1 MKIKQLFRRAIELI
15 KRHPW
20 RAGLSVLGTALFIVV
35 GVSQIPRTIAFS
47 YSGQSC
53 VSKLTLFPQLQQST
67 GEAYQLSVEGVTSIG
82 DVEVF
87 GTRICAS
94 PTIVPDEGVQ
104 HARVSIGG
112 TLFPASYIR
121 IVTPE
126 APSVALHNVQK
137 PIAAA
142 KPLSLPL
149 SHKDTTFTY
158 VLSSGGHS
166 TDCDSVGEGITC
178 PVASL
183 SLAQG
188 EAQEL
193 RLARHFDEAEVDAV
207 FSKTVDVL
215 PAVAVVDSSV
225 KEGQKVYTKN
235 QPFTIIVD
243 KKLDSARATLVRHD
257 GDTAVEQ
264 KVSVTTDETAVTVV
278 PVGEEELP
286 RASDYTLTLT
296 DVEAHDG
303 SALTGPHAIR
313 FALSGGPKVASVS
326 VGATGIDP
334 NARIALKLDQARKG
348 DQNIAELVK
357 IQGAPATVTATGDT
371 IYVSLAGAARCADI
385 SIVVSKELL
394 SEHDVKAGEDWGFK
408 GRTRCHTVETI
419 GYSEKGRAITAYVY
433 GNGSTTYLYTGG
445 IHGSEQSSVKIM
457 RSWMDELESN
467 PKKIPAN
474 ARVIVIPSVNPDGVA
489 TGSRNNSKGV
499 NLNRNFATSNW
510 ASDTIVSG
518 GRTEQGTG
526 GASAGS
532 EAETRVLAAYTARV
546 APRLIITY
554 HSLGSLV
561 NSNDAGVS
569 ISAGRQYA
577 SLARYRFIP
586 NSATTATFGFEM
598 TGTYEDWALERGMA
612 AILIELNTH
621 TGNHFT
627 QNRSAMWAMLGY

>member
-1 MKIKQLFRRAIELI
+1 MRSSDGAYK
-15 KRHPW
+15 
-20 RAGLSVLGTALFIVV
+20 LSAEDTTSLGGVALF
-35 GVSQIPRTIAFS
+35 
-47 YSGQSC
+47 
-53 VSKLTLFPQLQQST
+53 ST
-67 GEAYQLSVEGVTSIG
+67 KV
-82 DVEVF
+82 
-87 GTRICAS
+87 CAS
-94 PTIVPDEGVQ
+94 PQAVPEQGVQ
-104 HARVSIGG
+104 RAQLSLAG
-112 TLFPASYIR
+112 LPFPASYLR
-121 IVTPE
+121 IVTLE
-126 APSVALHNVQK
+126 APKVATQGLQN

-149 SHKDTTFTY
+149 SSEDKTFTY
-158 VLSSGGHS
+158 VLSSGERSVDCGS
-166 TDCDSVGEGITC
+166 TANTLTC

-183 SLAQG
+183 ELAQG
-188 EAQEL
+188 QAQDL
-193 RLARHFDEAEVDAV
+193 KLTRHFDEAEVGAV
-207 FSKTVDVL
+207 FNETVDIL
-215 PAVAVVDSSV
+215 PAVAVADSSV
-225 KEGQKVYTKN
+225 KEGQKLYTKN
-235 QPFTIIVD
+235 QPFTFVVD
-243 KKLDSARATLVRHD
+243 KQLDTAAATLVRHD
-257 GDTAVEQ
+257 GDTPVEQ
-264 KVSVTTDETAVTVV
+264 KVSVTTDGVSVTVT
-278 PVGEEELP
+278 PEGEKELQ
-286 RASDYTLTLT
+286 RATDYTLTLT
-296 DVEAHDG
+296 DVEARDG
-303 SALTGPHAIR
+303 SALAGPHAIR
-313 FALSGGPKVASVS
+313 FTLSGGPKVTSIN

-334 NARIALKLDQARKG
+334 AARIALKLDQARKG

-357 IQGAPATVTATGDT
+357 VQGVQATVTATGDT
-371 IYVSLAGAARCADI
+371 VYVSLAGAARCADI

-419 GYSEKGRAITAYVY
+419 GYSEKGRAINAYVY

-445 IHGSEQSSVKIM
+445 IHGSEQSSVTIM
-457 RSWMDELESN
+457 RSWMNELEAN

-499 NLNRNFATSNW
+499 NLNRNFATANW

-518 GRTEQGTG
+518 GRTEQGAG

-546 APRLIITY
+546 VPRLIITY

>member
-1 MKIKQLFRRAIELI
+1 MKIKQLFRRVIELAR
-15 KRHPW
+15 RHPR
-20 RAGLSVLGTALFIVV
+20 RAGLSVFGLAVV
-35 GVSQIPRTIAFS
+35 IIIGVAQIPRTIEFS
-47 YSGQSC
+47 YAGESC
-53 VSKLTLFPQLQQST
+53 VGKITFLPQLMRSNGDAYKLSAEDTTSLGNVALFST
-67 GEAYQLSVEGVTSIG
+67 QICATPLAIPEEGVRHAQLSPGGV
-82 DVEVF
+82 
-87 GTRICAS
+87 
-94 PTIVPDEGVQ
+94 P
-104 HARVSIGG
+104 
-112 TLFPASYIR
+112 FPASSIR

-126 APSVALHNVQK
+126 LPKVVLQGLQD

-149 SHKDTTFTY
+149 SSEDKTFTY
-158 VLSSGGHS
+158 VLSSGERSIDCKS
-166 TDCDSVGEGITC
+166 TSDALSC
-178 PVASL
+178 PVAPL
-183 SLAQG
+183 ELVQGQAQD
-188 EAQEL
+188 L
-193 RLARHFDEAEVDAV
+193 KLTRHFDEAEVDAV
-207 FSKTVDVL
+207 FNETVEVL
-215 PAVAVVDSSV
+215 PAVAIADSSV

-235 QPFTIIVD
+235 QPFTITVD
-243 KKLDSARATLVRHD
+243 KQLDAATATLVRHD
-257 GDTAVEQ
+257 GDTPVDQ
-264 KVSVTTDETAVTVV
+264 GVSVAVDGVNVIVTSE
-278 PVGEEELP
+278 GEEELR
-286 RASDYTLTLT
+286 RATDYTLTLT

-303 SALTGPHAIR
+303 SALAGPHAIR
-313 FALSGGPKVASVS
+313 FNLSGGPKVASVS

-334 NARIALKLDQARKG
+334 SARIALKLDQARKG
-348 DQNIAELVK
+348 DQNITELVK
-357 IQGAPATVTATGDT
+357 VQGAQATVTATGDT
-371 IYVSLAGAARCADI
+371 VYVSLAGAARCADI

-419 GYSEKGRAITAYVY
+419 GYSERGRAITAYVY
-433 GNGSTTYLYTGG
+433 GSGSTTYLYTGG
-445 IHGSEQSSVKIM
+445 IHGSEQSSVTIM
-457 RSWMDELESN
+457 RSWMNELESN

-518 GRTEQGTG
+518 GRTEQGAG
-526 GASAGS
+526 GATAGS